1 MKIDHTKIM
10 FQYFPSG
17 NEKEKKTRTVKL
29 DKKKSEIMLREREEE
44 LVSIKMIPT
53 QRKITSRVEL
63 I

>member
-17 NEKEKKTRTVKL
+17 NEKKTRTVKL
-29 DKKKSEIMLREREEE
+29 DKKKSEIMLREKEEE

-53 QRKITSRVEL
+53 RRKITSPGEL

>member
-1 MKIDHTKIM
+1 M